1 MPGIIR
7 GLEGDVAVQ
16 KHARD
21 ILFFELSVSRRATQ
35 APYPKLRELLPL
47 WQQAKD
53 EEDFPCKEWEKGA
66 VTALIKDIE
75 TDDAQE
81 IVTLLIEVS
90 DKNAPNSTYL
100 NHDNRTSRH
109 IKKEEP
115 EGNGFSAHVFIS
127 LREEDSNANTYLTLV
142 EAIPAVSIGRIQSVL
157 NTALR
162 HVCRDIDGSPFTYV
176 RPGGGKKIEGYVP
189 HILLAGCPSEQ
200 FYKDIEEGRINGLR
214 LVAPTTH
221 ESLGQGKYL
230 HMDEL
235 SVSVKVSRAIPKGER
250 FDTILTGAKAKVKQ
264 YPTARIYIQPEE
276 GGKSFSVD
284 VDVETG
290 AIIGEAYVKS
300 RHLGGFDPLLE
311 TSAAEEIVP
320 HFAAKVKA
328 LLARERDDG

>member
-1 MPGIIR
+1 M
-7 GLEGDVAVQ
+7 AVQ

-21 ILFFELSVSRRATQ
+21 ILFFELSVSRRAIQ
-35 APYPKLRELLPL
+35 APFPKLRELIPL

-53 EEDFPCKEWEKGA
+53 EDDFPCKEWEKGT
-66 VTALIKDIE
+66 VTALIKDVEVDI
-75 TDDAQE
+75 AQE
-81 IVTLLIEVS
+81 IATLLIEVS

-100 NHDNRTSRH
+100 NHDKRTSRH
-109 IKKEEP
+109 IKKEKP
-115 EGNGFSAHVFIS
+115 EGNGFSAHIFMS
-127 LREEDSNANTYLTLV
+127 LREEDGKANTYLTLV

-162 HVCRDIDGSPFTYV
+162 HICSDIDGSPFTYIK
-176 RPGGGKKIEGYVP
+176 PGGGRKVEDYVP
-189 HILLAGCPSEQ
+189 HIVLAGCPSEQ

-230 HMDEL
+230 QMDEL
-235 SVSVKVSRAIPKGER
+235 SVSVKVSRDIPKGER

-284 VDVETG
+284 VDVATG
-290 AIIGEAYVKS
+290 AIIGEAYVKTRRLS
-300 RHLGGFDPLLE
+300 GFEPLLD

-328 LLARERDDG
+328 LLVRERDDG